1 MDPSH
6 LGNNILIIDA
16 YEVTRIGYHT
26 LIKTWNKDIQVI
38 GTGNFADGL
47 RRAKRGPWIA
57 IIVELFNLERD
68 GFDILDQLLMNHLN
82 CPILVCT
89 KIEDESFGIRVIK
102 RGAAGFISKSAGS
115 QEILNAISC
124 VTSGKKYI
132 SASLSQKLINQIQ
145 PGYSGQL
152 HDTLSDR
159 EFQVL
164 QKLARGVS
172 TKEMAAEMNLSA
184 KTVSTYRVRVMKKL
198 GVKNLVELVEYC
210 VENGMTKKQAN
221 N

>member
-1 MDPSH
+1 M
-6 LGNNILIIDA
+6 NN
-16 YEVTRIGYHT
+16 
-26 LIKTWNKDIQVI
+26 
-38 GTGNFADGL
+38 
-47 RRAKRGPWIA
+47 
-57 IIVELFNLERD
+57 
-68 GFDILDQLLMNHLN
+68 LN

-115 QEILNAISC
+115 QEILNAIAC
-124 VTSGKKYI
+124 VTSGRKYI

-164 QKLARGVS
+164 QKLAQGVS
-172 TKEMAAEMNLSA
+172 TKEMAAQMSLSA

-210 VENGMTKKQAN
+210 VENGMTKKQARV
-221 N
+221 

>member
-1 MDPSH
+1 MTAPH

-16 YEVTRIGYHT
+16 YEVTRIGYDS
-26 LIKTWNKDIQVI
+26 LIKTWNKNIQVI
-38 GTGNFADGL
+38 GTDSFKDGL
-47 RRAKRGPWIA
+47 RRAKRGPWMA
-57 IIVELFNLERD
+57 IIIELFNLERD
-68 GFDILDQLLMNHLN
+68 GFEVLDQMLLSHLN

-102 RGAAGFISKSAGS
+102 RGAAGFICKSAGA
-115 QEILNAISC
+115 QEILNALDC
-124 VTSGKKYI
+124 VLSGRKYI

-152 HDTLSDR
+152 HDALSDR

-164 QKLARGVS
+164 QKLAQGVS
-172 TKEMAAEMNLSA
+172 TKEMAAQMSLSA

-198 GVKNLVELVEYC
+198 GVNNLVELVEYC
-210 VENGMTKKQAN
+210 VENGMTKKQTS
-221 N
+221 